1 MPQQR
6 HDALPTSPRQGRAEN
21 AVEDDEEEDEE
32 DEEEEESSDGA
43 SVTRCLCGQQSKLYI
58 RECPDFFAYH

>member
-58 RECPDFFAYH
+58 